1 MAVIVTER
9 GIFNRKK
16 DLLCKWG
23 VRMKKLAYALYAA
36 GMAGLLLFF
45 FFLCFVTKNET
56 FETRKEIGYTQIQ
69 AEEVHS
75 IKQKGLPAGMKVEY
89 SFLVSE
95 RSERERCLIFYTAH
109 QETAVYIDNKLV
121 YSKHLSRK
129 VPFGKTPGSCWHTIP
144 VYPDDYN
151 KVIRVE
157 IVPVYENVADV
168 VPDFY
173 LGSKISIF
181 EGILRENLLQLFLS
195 VAAIISGIIFL
206 AFIFYNRKNTEV
218 DKGLFMMGMFS
229 VHVGIWK
236 LTDME
241 AFSLFTQNQA
251 ALAYLPFISLL
262 LVIIPFIL
270 FVKEFFAGKEHIAWY
285 LLCFFA
291 CAVTVF
297 SIFMQVTGRAD
308 LRQTLWLTH
317 LGMAAMVVVVVTM
330 IIKELRTRGWNKQLK
345 IMAACMGLCL
355 AGLVSDLTL
364 YYISGGKSIMVLGM
378 FGFLSYIIIL
388 GIMSVRETKRL
399 MQIGMKAKRYER
411 MAYHDQLTG
420 LYNRTA
426 YAEHTG
432 SEEFT
437 PKNCIAVMF
446 DLNNLKKCND
456 TWGHEEG
463 DRYIMSG
470 TEMIKQAFEDIGR
483 CYRMGGDEFC
493 VLLKD
498 VPLRDCEK
506 RVQQMKI
513 QMDTYNQE
521 HPDSFPVKIACG
533 YEIYN
538 EEVDFDFGDT
548 LRRADKKMYREKFMM
563 KTREKSVRESLS
575 GNAV

>member
-1 MAVIVTER
+1 MR
-9 GIFNRKK
+9 
-16 DLLCKWG
+16 
-23 VRMKKLAYALYAA
+23 KLAYALYAA
-36 GMAGLLLFF
+36 GMAGLLIFF
-45 FFLCFVTKNET
+45 CFLCFVTKNET
-56 FETRKEIGYTQIQ
+56 FETRKDFGYTEIK
-69 AEEVHS
+69 AEEIQSV
-75 IKQKGLPAGMKVEY
+75 KQKGLPVGMKTEY
-89 SFLVSE
+89 SFRVSE
-95 RSERERCLIFYTAH
+95 RSERERYLMFYSVH
-109 QETAVYIDNKLV
+109 QEAAVYIDNKLI
-121 YSKHLSRK
+121 YSKCLSKK

-144 VYPDDYN
+144 VYPSDYG
-151 KVIRVE
+151 KAIRVE
-157 IVPVYENVADV
+157 IIPAYKNVADV
-168 VPDFY
+168 APDFY
-173 LGSKISIF
+173 FGSRISIIA
-181 EGILRENLLQLFLS
+181 GILRKNLLQLLLS
-195 VAAIISGIIFL
+195 AAAIVSGIIFL
-206 AFIFYNRKNTEV
+206 AFILYNRKNTEV

-229 VHVGIWK
+229 IHVGVWK

-251 ALAYLPFISLL
+251 VLAYLPFISLL

-270 FVKEFFAGKEHIAWY
+270 FVKEFFASKEHIAWY

-291 CAVTVF
+291 FAVTVF
-297 SIFMQVTGRAD
+297 SVFMQVTDRAD

-330 IIKELRTRGWNKQLK
+330 ILRELCTRGWNKQLK
-345 IMAACMGLCL
+345 VMVVCMGLCL
-355 AGLVSDLTL
+355 VGLVSDLTL

-378 FGFLSYIIIL
+378 FGFLAYIIIL
-388 GIMSVRETKRL
+388 GIMSIRETKKL

-432 SEEFT
+432 SEGFT

-463 DRYIMSG
+463 DRYIISG

-506 RVQQMKI
+506 RVQQMKK

-538 EEVDFDFGDT
+538 EEIDFDFGDT

-563 KTREKSVRESLS
+563 KTREQSSGESLS